1 MNIKEYISSGVI
13 EAYVLGIA
21 TDDEVREIEQ
31 LKTQYPELLI
41 AIQEQEALLGQ
52 YAQAHAIAP
61 PPQLKQNIW
70 KAIQEEKQL
79 SHTPVPSSSTNNP
92 ETPNISLNKGG
103 SAESGWRQY
112 AMAASLALLI
122 ASVAGNVWMMGE
134 NKKMESDLAAINNA
148 MQELSAEAK
157 AASSSAQKANDALA
171 VLSLP
176 SIKKINLAGVGTHTD
191 HNAMLYWDVATGNV
205 FLDLKNMPK
214 APEGKQYQLWAIVD
228 GKPVDAGMYD
238 ANDDAMMEKM
248 KTIPKAEMFAVT
260 IEKIGGSPSPTLDQ
274 MVVAG
279 KTI

>member
-52 YAQAHAIAP
+52 YAQAHAVAP
-61 PPQLKQNIW
+61 PPHLKQNIW
-70 KAIQEEKQL
+70 KAIQEKTQT
-79 SHTPVPSSSTNNP
+79 SNVINHSNNDEP
-92 ETPNISLNKGG
+92 KNFSLNKGG
-103 SAESGWRQY
+103 AAESGWRQY
-112 AMAASLALLI
+112 AMAASVALLI
-122 ASVAGNVWMMGE
+122 ASAAGNAWMMSE
-134 NKKMESDLAAINNA
+134 NKKMESDMASMNNA

-157 AASSSAQKANDALA
+157 AANSSAQKANEALA

-176 SIKKINLAGVGTHTD
+176 NLKKINLAGVGTHTE
-191 HNAMLYWDVATGNV
+191 HSAMLYWDAATGNV
-205 FLDLKNMPK
+205 FLDLKSMPK

-238 ANDDAMMEKM
+238 EHDDAMMERM

-260 IEKIGGSPSPTLDQ
+260 IEKMGGSPSPTLDQ

>member
-61 PPQLKQNIW
+61 PPHLKQNIW
-70 KAIQEEKQL
+70 KTIQEETES
-79 SHTPVPSSSTNNP
+79 SHSIGSGSIPNITA
-92 ETPNISLNKGG
+92 TPNISLSKGG
-103 SAESGWRQY
+103 SADSGWRQY
-112 AMAASLALLI
+112 AMAASVALLV
-122 ASVAGNVWMMGE
+122 ASAAGNVWMMSE
-134 NKKMESDLAAINNA
+134 NKKMESDMASMNNA

-176 SIKKINLAGVGTHTD
+176 NLKKINLAGVGTHTD

-205 FLDLKNMPK
+205 FLDLKSMPK

-248 KTIPKAEMFAVT
+248 KTIPKAEMFAIT
-260 IEKIGGSPSPTLDQ
+260 IEKMGGSPSPTLDQ

>member
-52 YAQAHAIAP
+52 YAQAHAVAP
-61 PPQLKQNIW
+61 PPHLKQNIW
-70 KAIQEEKQL
+70 KAIQEETQT
-79 SHTPVPSSSTNNP
+79 SNVINHSNNDEP
-92 ETPNISLNKGG
+92 KNFSLNKGG
-103 SAESGWRQY
+103 AAELGWRQY
-112 AMAASLALLI
+112 AMAASVALLV
-122 ASVAGNVWMMGE
+122 ASAAGNVWMMSE
-134 NKKMESDLAAINNA
+134 NKKMERDMASMNNA
-148 MQELSAEAK
+148 MQELSAEVK
-157 AASSSAQKANDALA
+157 AANSSAQKANEALA

-176 SIKKINLAGVGTHTD
+176 NLKKINLAGVGTHTE
-191 HNAMLYWDVATGNV
+191 HSAMLYWDAATGNV
-205 FLDLKNMPK
+205 FLDLKSMPK

-238 ANDDAMMEKM
+238 EHDDAMMERM

-260 IEKIGGSPSPTLDQ
+260 IEKMGGNPSPTLDQ

-279 KTI
+279 KAI

>member
-52 YAQAHAIAP
+52 YAQAHAVAP
-61 PPQLKQNIW
+61 PPHLKQNIW
-70 KAIQEEKQL
+70 KAIQEETQT
-79 SHTPVPSSSTNNP
+79 SNVINHSNNDEP
-92 ETPNISLNKGG
+92 KNFSLNKGG
-103 SAESGWRQY
+103 AAESGWRQY
-112 AMAASLALLI
+112 AMAASVALLV
-122 ASVAGNVWMMGE
+122 ASAAGNVWMMSE
-134 NKKMESDLAAINNA
+134 NKKMESDMASMNNA
-148 MQELSAEAK
+148 MQELSAEVK
-157 AASSSAQKANDALA
+157 AANSSAQKANEALA

-176 SIKKINLAGVGTHTD
+176 NLKKINLAGVGTHTE
-191 HNAMLYWDVATGNV
+191 HSAMLYWDAATGNV
-205 FLDLKNMPK
+205 FLDLKSMPK

-238 ANDDAMMEKM
+238 EHDDAMMERM

-260 IEKIGGSPSPTLDQ
+260 IEKMGGNPSPTLDQ

-279 KTI
+279 KAI

>member
-52 YAQAHAIAP
+52 YGQAHAIAP
-61 PPQLKQNIW
+61 PPHLKQNIW
-70 KAIQEEKQL
+70 KAIQEETES
-79 SHTPVPSSSTNNP
+79 SHTIVTSSTTNNT

-112 AMAASLALLI
+112 AMAASLALLV
-122 ASVAGNVWMMGE
+122 ASAAGNVWMMSE
-134 NKKMESDLAAINNA
+134 NKKMESDMASMNNA

-176 SIKKINLAGVGTHTD
+176 SLKKINLAGVGTHTE

-260 IEKIGGSPSPTLDQ
+260 IEKMGGSPSPTLDQ

>member
-1 MNIKEYISSGVI
+1 VNIKEYISSGVI

-52 YAQAHAIAP
+52 YAQAHAVAP
-61 PPQLKQNIW
+61 PPHLKQNIW
-70 KAIQEEKQL
+70 KAIQEETQT
-79 SHTPVPSSSTNNP
+79 SNVINHSNNDEP
-92 ETPNISLNKGG
+92 KNFSLNKGG
-103 SAESGWRQY
+103 AAESGWRQY
-112 AMAASLALLI
+112 AMAASVALLV
-122 ASVAGNVWMMGE
+122 ASAAGNVWMMSE
-134 NKKMESDLAAINNA
+134 NKKMESDMASMNNA
-148 MQELSAEAK
+148 MQELSAEVK
-157 AASSSAQKANDALA
+157 AANSSAQKANEALA

-176 SIKKINLAGVGTHTD
+176 NLKKINLAGVGTHTE
-191 HNAMLYWDVATGNV
+191 HSAMLYWDAATGNV
-205 FLDLKNMPK
+205 FLDLKSMPK

-238 ANDDAMMEKM
+238 EHDDAMMERM

-260 IEKIGGSPSPTLDQ
+260 IEKMGGNPSPTLDQ

-279 KTI
+279 KAI

>member
-31 LKTQYPELLI
+31 LKSQYPELLI

-52 YAQAHAIAP
+52 YARAQSVSP

-70 KAIQEEKQL
+70 KAIQDETKLNTE
-79 SHTPVPSSSTNNP
+79 SITPTTKIPLNNSGA
-92 ETPNISLNKGG
+92 TDR
-103 SAESGWRQY
+103 GWRQY
-112 AMAASLALLI
+112 AMAASLALLV
-122 ASVAGNVWMMGE
+122 ASAAGNMWMMQE
-134 NKKMESDLAAINNA
+134 NSKMKNDVTA
-148 MQELSAEAK
+148 MSAEMEHLSLEAK
-157 AASSSAQKANDALA
+157 QSALSAQKANEALA

-176 SIKKINLAGVGTHTD
+176 ALKKINLAGVGSHTQ
-191 HNAMLYWDVATGNV
+191 HSGMLYWDVATGDV
-205 FLDLKNMPK
+205 FLDLNSMPA

-228 GKPVDAGMYD
+228 GKPVDAGMYV
-238 ANDDAMMEKM
+238 ANSGAVIEKM
-248 KTIPKAEMFAVT
+248 KTIPKAEMFAIT
-260 IEKIGGSPSPTLDQ
+260 IEKMGGSLTPTLDQ